1 MKKLLLTILFAVIA
15 ISNYAQK
22 QEITGKVINSKNKV
36 SIPYA
41 TITCKSENGTIITG
55 SITNDKGYFTLS
67 KLPKTKLFLSFQF
80 IGYKTLVKSID
91 LTEKDIKYNIG
102 AIYLQENNNQL
113 NEVEIQA
120 ESSTVV
126 QKIDR
131 KIINVNN
138 DLIATGASSL
148 EMLENIPSVDI
159 DHLSGTV
166 SLRGN
171 ENVSVLINGKP
182 SNINTEQL
190 LKQLPSSSVKSIEII
205 TNPSSKYN
213 PEGMSGI
220 INIILKK
227 NTKIGFNGNISSG
240 LTHSKNTRTDIAL
253 TTNYK
258 TGITNFYTNYS
269 ASWGDYETF
278 NNLQRTDKDLL
289 QGIDFLNNSSSHFF
303 KFGVDINL
311 NSKSILSLYTDQN
324 FDNNSLATNTLVTQN
339 SNIQFNNQRF
349 SKYKQ
354 KDETYNIDYVYNFDK
369 KGQNLELEFNY
380 SSTNNPENSINS
392 ESIDSSSKENNYTN
406 DIVDTRKL
414 WLFNI
419 DYTMPIE
426 SGKIEF
432 GLEYRKQNFYNKII
446 TDQEVQTT
454 STPILQPIGNTSLD
468 YDRSIYSGY
477 FNFNKE
483 YEKITFQIGI
493 RVEQFNL
500 DASFFNTNQGNT
512 NLKDNLFN
520 IYPSAS
526 INYSLSEK
534 DNIQLAYSRRVDR
547 PSAYQVTPI
556 QEWASPLTIARG
568 NRNLTPQF
576 TNSIELNYTKTIT
589 KGYISLGSFYRRT
602 NDKIGRILE
611 RDALNPDKSISSFTN
626 YDFAD
631 SYGVELS
638 GSFKPIKW
646 WTLRPSFETYIQDS
660 QGILNNQFETIK
672 NTITKAR
679 ISNSF
684 KASKKLS
691 FQFSTIYRGK
701 SENIQYTVQPYTMIN
716 IGARLKVFDGKG
728 KISLR
733 GTDIFNNVN
742 FDYTTNNPFNQKG
755 KYILEYDS
763 IYLGFSY
770 NFGSSKN
777 KRKGRKYRDD
787 NESQGGMF

>member
-22 QEITGKVINSKNKV
+22 QEITGKVINPKNKA

-55 SITNDKGYFTLS
+55 AITNDDGYFTLS
-67 KLPKTKLFLSFQF
+67 KLPKTKLLLSFQF
-80 IGYKTLVKSID
+80 IGYKTLVQSID

-102 AIYLQENNNQL
+102 TIYLQEDNNQL

-190 LKQLPSSSVKSIEII
+190 LKQLPSNSVKSIEII
-205 TNPSSKYN
+205 TNPSAKFN

-227 NTKIGFNGNISSG
+227 NTEIGFNGSITIG
-240 LTHSKNTRTDIAL
+240 IKHSKNTKPDIAL
-253 TTNYK
+253 NTNYK
-258 TGITNFYTNYS
+258 VGITNFYANYS
-269 ASWGDYETF
+269 TSWGDYETF

-289 QGIDFLNNSSSHFF
+289 QNIDFLNNSSSHFF
-303 KFGVDINL
+303 KIGVDINL

-339 SNIQFNNQRF
+339 SNTQFNNLRF

-369 KGQNLELEFNY
+369 KGQSLELEFNY
-380 SSTNNPENSINS
+380 SSTNNPENTINS
-392 ESIDSSSKENNYTN
+392 ELIDNSSKENNYTN
-406 DIVDTRKL
+406 NILDTRKL

-419 DYTMPIE
+419 DYTIPIQ

-446 TDQEVQTT
+446 TDQEAQTSNSPT
-454 STPILQPIGNTSLD
+454 LQPIGNTSLD

-483 YEKITFQIGI
+483 YEKIAFQIGF

-589 KGYISLGSFYRRT
+589 KGYISLGTFYRRT

-631 SYGVELS
+631 SYGIELS
-638 GSFKPIKW
+638 SSFKPIKW

-701 SENIQYTVQPYTMIN
+701 SENIQYTVQPYTMVN
-716 IGARLKVFDGKG
+716 IGARLKVLDGKG
-728 KISLR
+728 KISIR

-777 KRKGRKYRDD
+777 KRKGRKYRDN
-787 NESQGGMF
+787 NESQGGIF